1 MWDPLAQHWHWGR
14 AAEETDSSHK
24 KRRGKKATTS
34 EFLTALELM
43 WGRRSGGFTGTLGI
57 SRSDLNP
64 EVLP

>member
-24 KRRGKKATTS
+24 KRRGKKTTS
-34 EFLTALELM
+34 EFLTALELI
-43 WGRRSGGFTGTLGI
+43 WGRRFGGFTGTLGI